1 VSTSSTPTTTTIP
14 PGAVSATALYDFHGS
29 SANELSFSKG
39 ASILVTAQLD
49 GGWWR
54 GRLAHDG
61 AKLHEAHFPEV
72 YVKIDQLAASAPNNP
87 VSPRKSKE
95 KRTAALAASAQAA
108 AKSAALAATATA
120 GGASG
125 AGGLRAR
132 ALFDFSGATS
142 AELSFKV
149 GDMIVDVVC
158 LEGEWWRGRF
168 ASRLGHFPHTY
179 VELVVPRG
187 DAATVAV
194 LAAAAAAIGGTEP
207 LHPPPAK
214 LESAKGSKLRARAKF
229 AYHGLTAT
237 ELSFAAGDIIADVV
251 CLDGEWWRGRF
262 RGQLGH
268 YPATWV
274 ELLPNSESAVP
285 LTGPPALT
293 KREKSSKQL
302 AQLAGLTVSA
312 EAPVPFTPTSPRLT
326 EMIASMSAA
335 AAAQKTAPVEHRRHK
350 AFRARAIKRFI
361 GTDATHLTFEDG
373 NEIVVVAERDDGWW
387 RGVLHAKEGLFP
399 ADCVQALMP
408 LEAIATNTA
417 TAAAVVAADAP
428 VVVDSNSSSNNSGR
442 PKKKKKR
449 ADADAPT
456 RKKKSLR
463 RHGEGGHKK
472 RSSKDAAT
480 IVANGGQIAVA
491 NNGSAAAAVAA
502 PASVTAA
509 ASKDSGN
516 SNNNTDDDIE
526 SESLHDSLPPTPSVT
541 AAAPEVVPLP
551 TATVVASP
559 AAANDLTSQVTL
571 LEEQNRALR
580 EEMRVLRLQQRRASI
595 DNSTLSPRGA
605 ASANH
610 VPSAHASGS
619 GGTSGSATLRAV
631 SASKSSSLAAAAAAA
646 AAAKD
651 PDYDASRTTSL
662 FSNEMALDS
671 KLQVRIVDIER
682 RLSEQRTKSALHL
695 HHSGL
700 ALEYSRIE
708 MAYHALRRR
717 VDEATQAL
725 DTIDSSSLA
734 ERVKKNPF
742 LSRDKKSLRS
752 TTTKQ

>member
-1 VSTSSTPTTTTIP
+1 VSSSTLSSSSSSTSTALPRSSSTPTATATSSTTSSS
-14 PGAVSATALYDFHGS
+14 VLATALYDFHGS

-39 ASILVTAQLD
+39 AAIVVTAQLD

-54 GRLAHDG
+54 GRLALDT
-61 AKLHEAHFPEV
+61 AKQHEAHFPEV
-72 YVKIDQLAASAPNNP
+72 YVKLDHKQSAPAAAS
-87 VSPRKSKE
+87 VSPRKAKE
-95 KRTAALAASAQAA
+95 KRTAALAASAHAA
-108 AKSAALAATATA
+108 AKSVASAGTANTSAATANAAAAA
-120 GGASG
+120 GG
-125 AGGLRAR
+125 GGLRAR
-132 ALFDFSGATS
+132 ALFDFGGATT

-149 GDMIVDVVC
+149 GDMITDVVC

-168 ASRLGHFPHTY
+168 NARLGHFPHTY
-179 VELVVPRG
+179 VELVG
-187 DAATVAV
+187 DAATNA
-194 LAAAAAAIGGTEP
+194 LALSAEP
-207 LHPPPAK
+207 SLPPPAK
-214 LESAKGSKLRARAKF
+214 LETAKGSKIRARAKF

-274 ELLPNSESAVP
+274 ELLPNDESAVP
-285 LTGPPALT
+285 LTEPPALT

-302 AQLAGLTVSA
+302 AQLAGLAVSA
-312 EAPVPFTPTSPRLT
+312 EQSVAAAAAPFSPTSPRLT
-326 EMIASMSAA
+326 EMVASMSAA
-335 AAAQKTAPVEHRRHK
+335 AQHKAAPVEHRRHK
-350 AFRARAIKRFI
+350 AFRARAIKRFV
-361 GTDATHLTFEDG
+361 GTDPTHLSFDDG
-373 NEIVVVAERDDGWW
+373 SEIVVVAERDDGWW

-399 ADCVQALMP
+399 ADCVQAVTP
-408 LEAIATNTA
+408 LEVIA
-417 TAAAVVAADAP
+417 TAAAADAP
-428 VVVDSNSSSNNSGR
+428 SPANADSSASNSR

-449 ADADAPT
+449 SDGEPQ

-463 RHGEGGHKK
+463 RHGEREHKK
-472 RSSKDAAT
+472 RASKDAAT
-480 IVANGGQIAVA
+480 I
-491 NNGSAAAAVAA
+491 AAAAIVTSNGDAPSAA
-502 PASVTAA
+502 PAPAA
-509 ASKDSGN
+509 ASKDAGN
-516 SNNNTDDDIE
+516 SNNNTDDDGE
-526 SESLHDSLPPTPSVT
+526 SESVHESLPPTPMP
-541 AAAPEVVPLP
+541 AA
-551 TATVVASP
+551 P
-559 AAANDLTSQVTL
+559 AAAAAGEDLSAKVAQ

-580 EEMRVLRLQQRRASI
+580 EEMRVLRQQQRRASI

-605 ASANH
+605 AGS
-610 VPSAHASGS
+610 HAAASSGS

-631 SASKSSSLAAAAAAA
+631 SSASKSSSLAAAAAVAV
-646 AAAKD
+646 AAKD
-651 PDYDASRTTSL
+651 EYDTTRTTSL

-682 RLSEQRTKSALHL
+682 RLSEQRSKSALHQ

-725 DTIDSSSLA
+725 DTVDTSSLA

-752 TTTKQ
+752 TTAKQ